1 MSTDISKRQLEIIEA
16 AGKILTEKGING
28 LTTKKLAQEMN
39 FSESALYRHFTSK
52 EEIIVSM
59 LNYLALNMDQHSIEL
74 ENKNPIE
81 QLKNFFQNQFRFF
94 ESQPYFVIAVFSEGL
109 LEESE
114 KINQAIKNLMNKRMQ
129 LLKPIIQIGQEKGAI
144 TNDLD
149 SDELIHILMGSVRLF
164 MLKWRMSKFEFDIQ
178 TEGNKMLTSILKLI
192 QTK

>member
-1 MSTDISKRQLEIIEA
+1 MSTDISIRQLEIIEA

-28 LTTKKLAQEMN
+28 LTTRKLAQEMN
-39 FSESALYRHFTSK
+39 FSESALYRHFSNK
-52 EEIIVSM
+52 EEIIVCM
-59 LNYLALNMDQHSIEL
+59 LNYLALNMDQYTTEL

-114 KINQAIKNLMNKRMQ
+114 KINHAIKSLMNKRMQ
-129 LLKPIIQIGQEKGAI
+129 LLKPIIQIGQEKRAI

>member
-1 MSTDISKRQLEIIEA
+1 MSTDISIRQLEIIEA

-28 LTTKKLAQEMN
+28 LTTRKLAQEMN
-39 FSESALYRHFTSK
+39 FSESALYRHFNNK
-52 EEIIVSM
+52 EEIIVCM
-59 LNYLALNMDQHSIEL
+59 LNYLALNMDQHSTEL

-114 KINQAIKNLMNKRMQ
+114 KINHAIKSLMNKRMQ
-129 LLKPIIQIGQEKGAI
+129 LLKPIIQIGQEKRAI

>member
-1 MSTDISKRQLEIIEA
+1 MSNDISKRQLEIIEA

-59 LNYLALNMDQHSIEL
+59 LNYLALNMDQHTYEL

-81 QLKNFFQNQFRFF
+81 QLKNFFQSQFRFF
-94 ESQPYFVIAVFSEGL
+94 ESQPYFVIVVFSEGL

-114 KINQAIKNLMNKRMQ
+114 KINHAIKSLMTKRMQ
-129 LLKPIIQIGQEKGAI
+129 LLKPIIQIGQEKEII
-144 TNDLD
+144 TNDLE
-149 SDELIHILMGSVRLF
+149 SDELIHIVMGSVRLF

-178 TEGNKMLTSILKLI
+178 SEGDKMLTSILKLI

>member
-52 EEIIVSM
+52 EEIIVCM
-59 LNYLALNMDQHSIEL
+59 LNYLALNMDQHSTEL

-81 QLKNFFQNQFRFF
+81 KLKNFFQNQFLFF

-114 KINQAIKNLMNKRMQ
+114 KINHAIKSLMNKRMQ
-129 LLKPIIQIGQEKGAI
+129 LLKPIIQIGQEKRAI

>member
-39 FSESALYRHFTSK
+39 FSESALYRHFSNK
-52 EEIIVSM
+52 EEIIVCM
-59 LNYLALNMDQHSIEL
+59 LNYLALNMDQHSTEL

-94 ESQPYFVIAVFSEGL
+94 ESHPYFVIAVFSEGL

-114 KINQAIKNLMNKRMQ
+114 KINHAIKSLMNKRMQ

-144 TNDLD
+144 TNDID

>member
-1 MSTDISKRQLEIIEA
+1 MSTDISIRQLEIIEA

-39 FSESALYRHFTSK
+39 FSESALYRHFSNK
-52 EEIIVSM
+52 EEIIVCM
-59 LNYLALNMDQHSIEL
+59 LNYLALNMDQHTTEL

-114 KINQAIKNLMNKRMQ
+114 KINHAIKSLMNKRMQ
-129 LLKPIIQIGQEKGAI
+129 LLKPIIQIGQEKRAI

>member
-39 FSESALYRHFTSK
+39 FSESALYRHFSNK
-52 EEIIVSM
+52 EEIIVCM
-59 LNYLALNMDQHSIEL
+59 LNYLALNMDQHTTKL

-114 KINQAIKNLMNKRMQ
+114 KINHAIKSLMNKRMQ
-129 LLKPIIQIGQEKGAI
+129 LLKPIIQIGQEKRAI

>member
-39 FSESALYRHFTSK
+39 FSESALYRHFSNK
-52 EEIIVSM
+52 EEIIVCM
-59 LNYLALNMDQHSIEL
+59 LNYLALNMDQHSTEL

-114 KINQAIKNLMNKRMQ
+114 KINHAIKSLMNKRMQ

-144 TNDLD
+144 TNDID

>member
-1 MSTDISKRQLEIIEA
+1 MSTDISIRQLEIIEA

-28 LTTKKLAQEMN
+28 LTTRKLAQEMN
-39 FSESALYRHFTSK
+39 FSESALYRHFSNK
-52 EEIIVSM
+52 EEIIVCM
-59 LNYLALNMDQHSIEL
+59 LNYLGLNMDQHSTEL

-114 KINQAIKNLMNKRMQ
+114 KINHAIKSLMNKRMQ

>member
-1 MSTDISKRQLEIIEA
+1 MSTDISIRQLEIIEA

-28 LTTKKLAQEMN
+28 LTTRKLAQEMN
-39 FSESALYRHFTSK
+39 FSESALYRHFSNK
-52 EEIIVSM
+52 EEIIVCM
-59 LNYLALNMDQHSIEL
+59 LNYLALNMDQHTTEL

-114 KINQAIKNLMNKRMQ
+114 KINHAIKSLMNKRMQ
-129 LLKPIIQIGQEKGAI
+129 LLKPIIKIGQEKGAI

>member
-39 FSESALYRHFTSK
+39 FSESALYRHFSSK

-59 LNYLALNMDQHSIEL
+59 LNYLALNMDQHATEL
-74 ENKNPIE
+74 ENKNSTE

-114 KINQAIKNLMNKRMQ
+114 KINHAIKSLMNKRMQ
-129 LLKPIIQIGQEKGAI
+129 LLKQIIQVGQEKGII
-144 TNDLD
+144 TNDLE
-149 SDELIHILMGSVRLF
+149 SDELIHIVMGSVRLF

-178 TEGNKMLTSILKLI
+178 SEGDKMLTSILKLI

>member
-52 EEIIVSM
+52 EEIIVCM

-114 KINQAIKNLMNKRMQ
+114 KINQAIKNLMIKRMQ

-144 TNDLD
+144 INDLD

>member
-1 MSTDISKRQLEIIEA
+1 MSTNISIRQLEIIEA

-39 FSESALYRHFTSK
+39 FSESALYRHFSNK
-52 EEIIVSM
+52 EEIIVCM
-59 LNYLALNMDQHSIEL
+59 LNYLALNMDQHTTEL

-114 KINQAIKNLMNKRMQ
+114 KINHAIKSLMNKRMQ
-129 LLKPIIQIGQEKGAI
+129 LLKPIIQIGQEKRAI

-178 TEGNKMLTSILKLI
+178 VEGDKMLTSIIKLI

>member
-39 FSESALYRHFTSK
+39 FSESALYRHFSNK
-52 EEIIVSM
+52 EEIIVCM
-59 LNYLALNMDQHSIEL
+59 LNYLALNMDQHSTEL

-81 QLKNFFQNQFRFF
+81 KLKNFFQNQFRFF

-114 KINQAIKNLMNKRMQ
+114 KINHAIKSLMNKRMQ
-129 LLKPIIQIGQEKGAI
+129 LLKPIIQIGQEKRAI

>member
-28 LTTKKLAQEMN
+28 LTTRKLAQEMN
-39 FSESALYRHFTSK
+39 FSESALYRHFSNK
-52 EEIIVSM
+52 EEIIVCM
-59 LNYLALNMDQHSIEL
+59 LNYLALNMDQHTTEL

-114 KINQAIKNLMNKRMQ
+114 KINHAIKSLMNKRMQ

>member
-52 EEIIVSM
+52 EEIIVCM

-114 KINQAIKNLMNKRMQ
+114 KINQAIKNLMIKRMQ

-144 TNDLD
+144 THDLD

-164 MLKWRMSKFEFDIQ
+164 MLKWRMSKFEFVIQ

>member
-52 EEIIVSM
+52 EEIIVCM

-94 ESQPYFVIAVFSEGL
+94 ESKPYFVIAVFSEGL

-114 KINQAIKNLMNKRMQ
+114 KINQAIKSLMTKRLQ
-129 LLKPIIQIGQEKGAI
+129 LLKPIIQIGQENGAI

>member
-52 EEIIVSM
+52 EEIIVCM

-114 KINQAIKNLMNKRMQ
+114 KINHAIKNLMNKRMQ

>member
-39 FSESALYRHFTSK
+39 FSESALYRHFSNK
-52 EEIIVSM
+52 EEIIVCM

-81 QLKNFFQNQFRFF
+81 QLKNFFQNQVRFF
-94 ESQPYFVIAVFSEGL
+94 ESKPYFVIAVFSEGL

-114 KINQAIKNLMNKRMQ
+114 KINQAIKNLMTKRMQ
-129 LLKPIIQIGQEKGAI
+129 HLKPIIQIGQENGAI

>member
-1 MSTDISKRQLEIIEA
+1 MSTDISIRQLEIIEA

-39 FSESALYRHFTSK
+39 FSESALYRHFSNK
-52 EEIIVSM
+52 EEIIVCM
-59 LNYLALNMDQHSIEL
+59 LNYLGLNMDQHSTEL

-114 KINQAIKNLMNKRMQ
+114 KINQAIKSLMTKRMQ

>member
-39 FSESALYRHFTSK
+39 FSESALYRHFSNK
-52 EEIIVSM
+52 EEIIVCM

-114 KINQAIKNLMNKRMQ
+114 KINHAIKSLMNKRMQ
-129 LLKPIIQIGQEKGAI
+129 LLKPIIQIGQEKRAI

>member
-39 FSESALYRHFTSK
+39 FSESALYRHFSNK
-52 EEIIVSM
+52 EEIIVCM
-59 LNYLALNMDQHSIEL
+59 LNYLALNMDQHTTEL

-94 ESQPYFVIAVFSEGL
+94 ESKPYFVIAVFSEGL

-114 KINQAIKNLMNKRMQ
+114 KINHAIKSLMNKRMQ

>member
-16 AGKILTEKGING
+16 AGKILTDKGING

-39 FSESALYRHFTSK
+39 FSESALYRHFSSK

-59 LNYLALNMDQHSIEL
+59 LKYLALNLEQHTNEL
-74 ENKNPIE
+74 ENNNPTE
-81 QLKNFFQNQFRFF
+81 QLKNFFKNQFAFF
-94 ESQPYFVIAVFSEGL
+94 EQQPYFVIAVFSEGL

-114 KINQAIKNLMNKRMQ
+114 KINLAIKNLMAKRMQ
-129 LLKPIIQIGQEKGAI
+129 LLKPIILAGQEKGTI
-144 TNDLD
+144 TKDLEL
-149 SDELIHILMGSVRLF
+149 DELIHIVMGSVRLF

-178 TEGNKMLTSILKLI
+178 TEGDKMLTSILKLI

>member
-52 EEIIVSM
+52 EEIIVCM

-114 KINQAIKNLMNKRMQ
+114 KINQAIKNLMIKRMQ
-129 LLKPIIQIGQEKGAI
+129 HLKPIIQIGQENGAI
-144 TNDLD
+144 TTDLE

>member
-52 EEIIVSM
+52 EEIIVCM

-144 TNDLD
+144 TNDLE

>member
-16 AGKILTEKGING
+16 AGKILTEKGINS

-52 EEIIVSM
+52 EEIIVCM

-94 ESQPYFVIAVFSEGL
+94 ESQPYFVIAVFSEGI

-114 KINQAIKNLMNKRMQ
+114 KINHAIKNLMNKRMQ

-144 TNDLD
+144 TNDID

>member
-28 LTTKKLAQEMN
+28 LTTKKVAQEMN
-39 FSESALYRHFTSK
+39 FSESALYRHFSNK
-52 EEIIVSM
+52 EEIIVCM

-114 KINQAIKNLMNKRMQ
+114 KINHAIKSLMNKRMQ
-129 LLKPIIQIGQEKGAI
+129 LLKPIIQIGQEKRAI

>member
-52 EEIIVSM
+52 EEIIVCM

-114 KINQAIKNLMNKRMQ
+114 KINHAIKSLMTKRIQ
-129 LLKPIIQIGQEKGAI
+129 LLKPIIQIGQENGAI
-144 TNDLD
+144 TNDLN

>member
-52 EEIIVSM
+52 EEIIVCM

-114 KINQAIKNLMNKRMQ
+114 KINHAIKSLMNKRMQ
-129 LLKPIIQIGQEKGAI
+129 LLKPIIQIGQEKRAI

>member
-39 FSESALYRHFTSK
+39 FSESALYRHFSNK
-52 EEIIVSM
+52 EEIIVCM
-59 LNYLALNMDQHSIEL
+59 LNYLALNMDQHTTEL

-129 LLKPIIQIGQEKGAI
+129 LLKPIIQIGQENGAI

>member
-52 EEIIVSM
+52 EEIIVCM

-114 KINQAIKNLMNKRMQ
+114 KINQAIKNLMIKRMQ

>member
-1 MSTDISKRQLEIIEA
+1 MSTDISIRQLEIIEA

-28 LTTKKLAQEMN
+28 LTTRKLAQEMN
-39 FSESALYRHFTSK
+39 FSESALYRHFSNK
-52 EEIIVSM
+52 EEIIVCM
-59 LNYLALNMDQHSIEL
+59 LNYLALNMDQHTTEL

-114 KINQAIKNLMNKRMQ
+114 KINHAIKSLMNKRMQ
-129 LLKPIIQIGQEKGAI
+129 LLKPIIQIGQEKRAI

>member
-1 MSTDISKRQLEIIEA
+1 MSTDISIRQLEIIEA

-39 FSESALYRHFTSK
+39 FSESALYRHFSNK
-52 EEIIVSM
+52 EEIIVCM
-59 LNYLALNMDQHSIEL
+59 LNYLALNMDQHTTEL

-114 KINQAIKNLMNKRMQ
+114 KINHAIKSLMNKRMQ
-129 LLKPIIQIGQEKGAI
+129 LLKPIIQIGQEKRAI

-178 TEGNKMLTSILKLI
+178 TEGYKMLTSILKLI

>member
-39 FSESALYRHFTSK
+39 FSESALYRHFSNK
-52 EEIIVSM
+52 EEIIVCM
-59 LNYLALNMDQHSIEL
+59 LNYLALNMDQHSTEL

>member
-39 FSESALYRHFTSK
+39 FSESALYRHFSNK
-52 EEIIVSM
+52 EEIIVCM
-59 LNYLALNMDQHSIEL
+59 LNYLALNMDQHSTEL

-94 ESQPYFVIAVFSEGL
+94 ERQPYFVIAVFSEGL

-114 KINQAIKNLMNKRMQ
+114 KINHAIKSLMNKRMQ

-149 SDELIHILMGSVRLF
+149 SDELIHIIMGSVRLF

>member
-39 FSESALYRHFTSK
+39 FSESALYRHFSNK
-52 EEIIVSM
+52 EEIIVCM
-59 LNYLALNMDQHSIEL
+59 LNYLALNMDQHTTEL

-114 KINQAIKNLMNKRMQ
+114 KINHAIKSLMNKRMQ
-129 LLKPIIQIGQEKGAI
+129 LLKPIIQIGQEKRAI

>member
-1 MSTDISKRQLEIIEA
+1 MSTDISIRQLEIIEA

-39 FSESALYRHFTSK
+39 FSESALYRHFSNK
-52 EEIIVSM
+52 EEIIVCM
-59 LNYLALNMDQHSIEL
+59 LNYLALNMDQYTTEL

-114 KINQAIKNLMNKRMQ
+114 KINHAIKSLMNKRMQ
-129 LLKPIIQIGQEKGAI
+129 LLKPIIQIGQEKRAI

>member
-1 MSTDISKRQLEIIEA
+1 MSTDISIRQLEIIEA

-39 FSESALYRHFTSK
+39 FSESALYRHFSNK
-52 EEIIVSM
+52 EEIIVCM
-59 LNYLALNMDQHSIEL
+59 LNYLALNMDQHTTEL

-81 QLKNFFQNQFRFF
+81 QLKNFFQNQVRFF
-94 ESQPYFVIAVFSEGL
+94 ESKPYFVIAVFSEGL

-114 KINQAIKNLMNKRMQ
+114 KINHAIKSLMNKRMQ
-129 LLKPIIQIGQEKGAI
+129 LLKPIIQIGQEKRAI